1 MDDRASGDHAGAA
14 GKVVALIA
22 MLVLYFFAYFQRAG
36 IPGTIFDELQRD
48 FRMTASAV
56 TGVGAVFFYVYAC
69 MQLVVGLA
77 ADRFGGGRTLL
88 FGSAFMCVGALT
100 FPLTHSVP
108 ALYASRVLIGFGSSF
123 VFLSIVKEVDVLF
136 APRHFASLMG
146 VVLMVSYV
154 GSIASTLP
162 FERAAHAFGWRDSL
176 MGVGMMTVA
185 AFCVAWLVLRQFD
198 HSTPRHTGAPL
209 RLLRD
214 VVRNRRS
221 RPLLVGALIN
231 FPVVFVIQS
240 SLGKKFLQDTTGLSS
255 AGAATFVLV
264 MAAACGAAGL
274 CGGLALRLTGQRRKP
289 LLIAGAGVILL
300 SALLMLGGV
309 LMAAPG
315 WLFLGAYVLLAL
327 STVASP
333 AAVATMKEL
342 NRPDAVAVSI
352 SVLNGLVYVGVAVLG
367 NLGGA
372 ILDVFRAGARV
383 TETGIVYP
391 AAAYAT
397 LFVVLSVL
405 GLISLLVTAIFVPET
420 HGRAITIEEI
430 DSALA

>member
-1 MDDRASGDHAGAA
+1 VEDQASGSNAGSA
-14 GKVVALIA
+14 GKVVALVA

-36 IPGTIFDELQRD
+36 IPGTIFDELQQD
-48 FRMTASAV
+48 FRMSASAV

-88 FGSAFMCVGALT
+88 FGGAFMCVGALT

-123 VFLSIVKEVDVLF
+123 IFLSIVKEVDVLF
-136 APRHFASLMG
+136 APRHFATLMG

-154 GSIASTLP
+154 GGIASTLP

-185 AFCVAWLVLRQFD
+185 AFAVAWLVLRRLN
-198 HSTPRHTGAPL
+198 HSVPGRTSAPL
-209 RLLRD
+209 SLLRD
-214 VVRNRRS
+214 VIRNSRS

-264 MAAACGAAGL
+264 MAAVCGVAGV
-274 CGGLALRLTGQRRKP
+274 CGGLALRLTGQHRKP
-289 LLIAGAGVILL
+289 LLVGGAGVILL
-300 SALLMLGGV
+300 SALIMLVGV
-309 LMAAPG
+309 LTAAPG
-315 WLFLGAYVLLAL
+315 WLFLAAYVLLAL
-327 STVASP
+327 SNLASP

-342 NRPDAVAVSI
+342 NRPDAVAVAI
-352 SVLNGLVYVGVAVLG
+352 SVLNALVYVGVAVLG
-367 NLGGA
+367 NVGGA
-372 ILDVFRAGARV
+372 ILDIFRSGARV
-383 TETGIVYP
+383 TEDGIVYP
-391 AAAYAT
+391 GAAYAT

-405 GLISLLVTAIFVPET
+405 GLVSLLVTAIFVPET
-420 HGRAITIEEI
+420 RGRAITIEEI

>member
-1 MDDRASGDHAGAA
+1 
-14 GKVVALIA
+14 
-22 MLVLYFFAYFQRAG
+22 VLYFFAYFQRAG

-48 FRMTASAV
+48 FRMSASAV

-69 MQLVVGLA
+69 MQLLVGLA
-77 ADRFGGGRTLL
+77 ADRFGGGRALL
-88 FGSAFMCVGALT
+88 FGSAFMCVGALI

-123 VFLSIVKEVDVLF
+123 VFLSIVKQVDVLF

-255 AGAATFVLV
+255 PGAATFVLV
-264 MAAACGAAGL
+264 MAAVCGVAGV

-289 LLIAGAGVILL
+289 LLIGGAGVILL
-300 SALLMLGGV
+300 SALLMLAGV
-309 LMAAPG
+309 LVAAPG
-315 WLFLGAYVLLAL
+315 WLFLAAYILLAL

-342 NRPDAVAVSI
+342 NRPDAVAVAI
-352 SVLNGLVYVGVAVLG
+352 SVLNGMVYVGVAVLG

-372 ILDVFRAGARV
+372 ILDFFRSGAQV

-391 AAAYAT
+391 TTAYAT
-397 LFVVLSVL
+397 LFVVLSAL
-405 GLISLLVTAIFVPET
+405 GLVSLVVTAIFVPET
-420 HGRAITIEEI
+420 HGRAITIAEI